1 MRAALALL
9 FGMAPLLAACNQ
21 QMAEQPRYNPL
32 DASNQFADGRS
43 ARMPVAGT
51 IDRSADLAAASQTI
65 PYPITLALL
74 QHGRERFEIFCAPC
88 HGRAGDGRGVIPRHG
103 FPSPPSYHQDAL
115 RQASDRHFYDVITNG
130 YGVMYSYRSR
140 VPPADRWAIVAY
152 IRALQYSRHAP
163 VAELSGDLKAKLQ
176 GEAAP

>member
-1 MRAALALL
+1 MRAALAVLV
-9 FGMAPLLAACNQ
+9 GMAPLLAACKQ

-32 DASNQFADGRS
+32 DASNEFADGAS
-43 ARMPVAGT
+43 ARMPIQGT
-51 IDRSADLAAASQTI
+51 IERGEDLAATPQTI
-65 PYPITLALL
+65 PYPITFALL
-74 QHGRERFEIFCAPC
+74 QHGRQRFEIFCAPC

-152 IRALQYSRHAP
+152 IRALQYSRDAP
-163 VAELSGDLKAKLQ
+163 VAELSEDLKAKLRS
-176 GEAAP
+176 EAVP